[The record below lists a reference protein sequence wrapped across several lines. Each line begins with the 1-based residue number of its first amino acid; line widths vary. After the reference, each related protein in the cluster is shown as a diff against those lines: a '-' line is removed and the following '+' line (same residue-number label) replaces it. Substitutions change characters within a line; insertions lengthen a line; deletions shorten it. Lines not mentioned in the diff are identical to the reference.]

1 MIDLFSW
8 VNYPWMKVLDPALL
22 MKACHHYAIIENEE
36 EWNGVSFCKWAE
48 IQYHRQTFCVGE
60 QKLQVCWWHKK

>member
-1 MIDLFSW
+1 MIDLLGKLS
-8 VNYPWMKVLDPALL
+8 LDESVRSSSTNESVPS
-22 MKACHHYAIIENEE
+22 HAIIENEE